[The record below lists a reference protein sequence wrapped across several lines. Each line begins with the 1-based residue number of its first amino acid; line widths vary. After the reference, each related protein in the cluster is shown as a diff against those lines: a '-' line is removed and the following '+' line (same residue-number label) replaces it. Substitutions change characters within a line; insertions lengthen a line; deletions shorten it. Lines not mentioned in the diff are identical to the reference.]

1 MKFSEKITIVIGIGL
16 VAIFVIGLA
25 WSISTGLAG
34 FWRGLPFWVIVIF
47 CLYLLILDSIKA
59 IKNKYFSHK
68 EVIKR
73 KKYIESLM
81 ARSYLKQFKFFYFLK
96 YFFRYLSI

>member
-1 MKFSEKITIVIGIGL
+1 MKLSEKITILIGVSL

-47 CLYLLILDSIKA
+47 CLYLIIVDSLRSIK
-59 IKNKYFSHK
+59 K
-68 EVIKR
+68 
-73 KKYIESLM
+73 
-81 ARSYLKQFKFFYFLK
+81 
-96 YFFRYLSI
+96 

>member
-59 IKNKYFSHK
+59 IKNK
-68 EVIKR
+68 
-73 KKYIESLM
+73 
-81 ARSYLKQFKFFYFLK
+81 
-96 YFFRYLSI
+96 